1 LPLGAVCR
9 PPACSG
15 GRLLFAN
22 GPVTVGPG
30 DTISMLLVADGGA
43 VVDGRVDAVVATR
56 GDVLVRDCAGRMAMS
71 LVGSAFGMVAWLGMS
86 VALVVLGLLALLVAP
101 RGVKAAMW
109 AGVERAGPAVATGA
123 APLTLATG
131 V

>member
-1 LPLGAVCR
+1 
-9 PPACSG
+9 
-15 GRLLFAN
+15 
-22 GPVTVGPG
+22 
-30 DTISMLLVADGGA
+30 MLLVADGGA